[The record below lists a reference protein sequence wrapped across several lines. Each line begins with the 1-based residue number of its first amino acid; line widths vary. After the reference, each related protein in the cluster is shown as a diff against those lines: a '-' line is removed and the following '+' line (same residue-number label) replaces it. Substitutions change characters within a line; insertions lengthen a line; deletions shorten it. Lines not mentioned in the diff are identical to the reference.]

1 MSAQWEAQKAL
12 YDQLSAD
19 STFMNLIGDR
29 LYDEPPTNNT
39 YPYVVVGDA
48 IEIPDDTI
56 LYRGYDTS
64 VTFKIYTKPAGL
76 GSYTSKQILE
86 EMNRILNV
94 KKFSMDSL
102 TMVICKFENALT
114 DRDGDI
120 RTMSVRY
127 QVISDENTKIT
138 F

>member
-19 STFMNLIGDR
+19 STFMNLIGSR

-48 IEIPDDTI
+48 IEIPDNT
-56 LYRGYDTS
+56 LSYKGYDTS
-64 VTFKIYTKPAGL
+64 VTFTIYTKPAGL
-76 GSYTSKQILE
+76 GSYTAKQILE
-86 EMNRILNV
+86 EMNRILNM
-94 KKFSMDSL
+94 KKFSMDTL
-102 TMVICKFENALT
+102 TMIICKFENALT

-127 QVISDENTKIT
+127 QVLSDENTLIK